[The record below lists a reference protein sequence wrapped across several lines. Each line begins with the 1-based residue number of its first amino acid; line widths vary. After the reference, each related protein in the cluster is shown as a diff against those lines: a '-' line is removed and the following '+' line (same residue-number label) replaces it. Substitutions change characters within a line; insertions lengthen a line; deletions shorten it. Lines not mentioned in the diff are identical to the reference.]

1 MKNNLHVFLGATVAD
16 AAARP
21 LHWVYNQKR
30 LLSYIKGKKDF
41 TFLKKNKSPFY
52 NIKTGK
58 VSGYNEIGQVMFKT
72 LVEDHRN
79 IEERFKKNITKNF
92 GPGSLYWKN
101 LNLRAKYRKVKD
113 WRDIIKG
120 PWIHQN
126 IIETVKNIK
135 AKKKLT
141 GGVKV
146 NESDGY
152 CAALPYFLYGFDF
165 NSIKKIISIVT
176 VSKISLKYA
185 LAKFHLID
193 LALKGAKDPIA
204 EFLKQF
210 EKNLYFKNIV
220 EDIKKVKKLKS
231 KPHSLVVKKLGM
243 ACSYPGTFNSS
254 IHSIINST
262 NYKGAILK
270 TIKAGGCNCSRVNF
284 IGAYFAALK
293 GVDTIPKSW
302 IKKTHPAKK
311 ILNQK

>member
-21 LHWVYNQKR
+21 LHWVYNQKK
-30 LLSYIKGKKDF
+30 LLNYIKGKKDF

-58 VSGYNEIGQVMFKT
+58 VSGYNDIGQVMFKT
-72 LVEDHRN
+72 LTEGREK
-79 IEERFKKNITKNF
+79 IEERFKKNIIKNF

-101 LNLRAKYRKVKD
+101 YNLRAKYRKVKD
-113 WRDIIKG
+113 WRGIIKG

-135 AKKKLT
+135 TKKKLT
-141 GGVKV
+141 GGKKV

-152 CAALPYFLYGFDF
+152 CAALPFFLYGYGF
-165 NSIKKIISIVT
+165 NNLKKIISTVT

-185 LAKFHLID
+185 LAKFYLID
-193 LALKGAKDPIA
+193 LALKGSKDPIG
-204 EFLKQF
+204 EFIVKF
-210 EKNLYFKNIV
+210 KKDSYFKTV
-220 EDIKKVKKLKS
+220 IKGIKRAKKLKK

-243 ACSYPGTFNSS
+243 ACSYPGTFDSS

-262 NYKGAILK
+262 SYKGAILK

-293 GVDTIPKSW
+293 GLNSIPIKW
-302 IKKTHPAKK
+302 INKTHKAKK
-311 ILNQK
+311 ILKLN